1 MTSPASTSCS
11 SSARSRSFSNVST
24 FTAKLPPGRSA
35 VRDDRLLRTLLE
47 ERFVLRT
54 HTERRDIPVYAL
66 TVARPGRLGRNLRE
80 TTTDCSRFDRR
91 NEPADSPLGKA
102 CSNSGRRDA
111 QKSQLRESGPI
122 ALFMERLANQGVLDR
137 PLEDRTGLTGLFE
150 WDLTFRVDRNPASD
164 SEAPPHAPLL
174 FRGRHPYL

>member
-1 MTSPASTSCS
+1 M
-11 SSARSRSFSNVST
+11 
-24 FTAKLPPGRSA
+24 
-35 VRDDRLLRTLLE
+35 LRTLLE
-47 ERFVLRT
+47 ERFGLRT
-54 HTERRDIPVYAL
+54 HTERREIPVYAL

-91 NEPADSPLGKA
+91 NEPADSALAKV

-137 PLEDRTGLTGLFE
+137 PLEDRTGLIGLFE
-150 WDLTFRVDRNPASD
+150 WDVTFRVDRNPASD
-164 SEAPPHAPLL
+164 SEFPPIESALADQLGLRVVPATATREVRIIDTVEAPSED
-174 FRGRHPYL
+174 